1 MFITKEYL
9 KKLSACVEAQEWFES
24 MYPNGCKLSVEALI
38 TIPHDEWVWW
48 FGCRLYPDLVWVAV
62 NIAFRE
68 AARVVPELQSWV
80 GEVNHANW
88 QQARAAAVRAARAA
102 GTIAATD
109 AARAAG
115 YAATDAAGATARAA
129 RAAADAAAAAAICN
143 ELKEAAMEMLLN
155 VM

>member
-115 YAATDAAGATARAA
+115 YAAAD
-129 RAAADAAAAAAICN
+129 AADAAARAATYN

>member
-88 QQARAAAVRAARAA
+88 QQARAAA
-102 GTIAATD
+102 AATD
-109 AARAAG
+109 AAYAAG
-115 YAATDAAGATARAA
+115 YAATY
-129 RAAADAAAAAAICN
+129 N